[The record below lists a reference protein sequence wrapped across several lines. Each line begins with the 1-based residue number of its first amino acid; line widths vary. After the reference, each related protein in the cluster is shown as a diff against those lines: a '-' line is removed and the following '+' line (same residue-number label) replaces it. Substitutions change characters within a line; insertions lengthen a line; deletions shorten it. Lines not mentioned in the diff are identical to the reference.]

1 MILILNQITTKK
13 TPQALSSFVRNFMIL
28 QRLLRNSFNFTF
40 TKHIPYINFAHV
52 MQKTTLYDEHVKL
65 GAKMVPF
72 AGFLMPIKY
81 SGELIEHKNVRE
93 HAGIFDVSHM
103 GEIEIIG
110 KDALLFCQK
119 ITCNDVS
126 KLTPGKI
133 QYTVLCNEQ
142 GGAVDDCTLYMFSEN
157 HYMFCVNASNIEK
170 NFSFMNAQKFGSV
183 EIVNKSTDYDLL

>member
-1 MILILNQITTKK
+1 MN
-13 TPQALSSFVRNFMIL
+13 
-28 QRLLRNSFNFTF
+28 
-40 TKHIPYINFAHV
+40 
-52 MQKTTLYDEHVKL
+52 KTTLYDEHIKL

-72 AGFLMPIKY
+72 AGFEMPIKY
-81 SGELIEHKNVRE
+81 SGELSEHKNVRE

-110 KDALLFCQK
+110 RDALAFCQK

-170 NFSFMNAQKFGSV
+170 DFSFMNAQKFGSV
-183 EIVNKSTDYDLL
+183 EIVNKSTDYDLLALQGPQAESILQEIIDVPLKNLKSFCFTHGKIFTHDMIISRTGYT